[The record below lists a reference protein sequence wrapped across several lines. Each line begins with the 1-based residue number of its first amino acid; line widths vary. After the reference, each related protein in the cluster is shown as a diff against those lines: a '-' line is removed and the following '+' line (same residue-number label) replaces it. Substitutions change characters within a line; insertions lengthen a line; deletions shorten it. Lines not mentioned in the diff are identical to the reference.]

1 MEGSDAESLQR
12 CMKEVRHDLEDDF
25 QGMTDKVREFGSWS
39 SYVKKYPWVTFGA
52 VALLG
57 YVVIPRTQRQRTAA
71 SSIPAR
77 ATQVDRLAINSNA
90 QPRQELYEV
99 AIRFVGGAILQGLSS
114 YIGNRV
120 GSVLEAYHGSPQTE
134 NTLEKG
140 AKSE

>member
-1 MEGSDAESLQR
+1 MEGSDADSLQR
-12 CMKEVRHDLEDDF
+12 RMKEVRHDLEDDF
-25 QGMTDKVREFGSWS
+25 QGMTDRVREFGLWS

-57 YVVIPRTQRQRTAA
+57 YVVIPRKPRQRTAA

-77 ATQVDRLAINSNA
+77 TNQVDRLAINSNA
-90 QPRQELYEV
+90 QPRQEIYDV

-114 YIGNRV
+114 YIGNKV
-120 GSVLEAYHGSPQTE
+120 GSVLEAYHASPQVE